1 MEAAGLIGY
10 TQGMDASTVSVL
22 LDLNKQFYQTF
33 AASFS
38 ATRQRIQP
46 GVRRLLDEFPRRA
59 RFLDLGCGN
68 GELAHVL
75 AAEGFCGEYIGMD
88 VSRPLLETTTAR
100 SAEGLSVRFITGDL
114 AASDWQANL
123 PQNGLDV
130 ITAFAVLH
138 HLPGRDLRLDV
149 LRRIRLLLAPGG
161 KFYHSQWQFLT
172 SQRLRAH
179 ILPWDRLGL
188 DETQVDEGDALLDW
202 RAEKDGLQG
211 MRYAH
216 HFTPAELEDLAQ
228 AAGFRVL
235 STFTS
240 DGKEGNLGLYSVWE
254 TK

>member
-10 TQGMDASTVSVL
+10 TQGMDADTVSTL
-22 LDLNKQFYQTF
+22 LELNRQFYQTF

-46 GVRRLLDEFPRRA
+46 GVRRLLAEFPRQS

-75 AAEGFCGEYIGMD
+75 AAEGFCGAYTGMD
-88 VSRPLLETTTAR
+88 VSRPLLETSTAQTTA
-100 SAEGLSVRFITGDL
+100 GLSVRFITGDL
-114 AASDWQANL
+114 AAPDWQANL
-123 PQNGLDV
+123 PQNGYDAV
-130 ITAFAVLH
+130 TAFAVLH
-138 HLPGRDLRLDV
+138 HLPGRALRLDV
-149 LRRIRLLLAPGG
+149 LRRIHNLLAPGG
-161 KFYHSQWQFLT
+161 RFYHSQWQFL
-172 SQRLRAH
+172 SSPRLRSH

-188 DETQVDEGDALLDW
+188 DESQVDEGDALLDW
-202 RAEKDGLQG
+202 RAEKGGDQG

-216 HFTPAELEDLAQ
+216 HFTPAELNDLAQ

-235 STFTS
+235 TTFAS

-254 TK
+254 PE